1 MTNYAFKIGMLMY
14 KIAMSLPE
22 ATLQENK
29 ENIKELEL
37 AVCELIDENK
47 WLEERVHEL
56 EHYPSADY
64 ETFEEYL

>member
-1 MTNYAFKIGMLMY
+1 MTFYAFKIGMLIH

-22 ATLQENK
+22 ATLQKNK

-47 WLEERVHEL
+47 RLVERVNEL
-56 EHYPSADY
+56 EH
-64 ETFEEYL
+64 